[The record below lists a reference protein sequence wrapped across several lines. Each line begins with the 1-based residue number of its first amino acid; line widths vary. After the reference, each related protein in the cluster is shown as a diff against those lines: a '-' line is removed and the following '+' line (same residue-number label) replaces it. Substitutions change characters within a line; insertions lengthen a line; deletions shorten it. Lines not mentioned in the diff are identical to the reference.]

1 MDEIRRAV
9 QREVILVVS
18 RSIAQLYAPA
28 AVSSRHIHISP
39 SDLKR
44 LFGVDYSLKALR
56 NLAQPGQFACAETV
70 TLVGSKNSIEKV
82 RIVGPVRADTQVEIS
97 ITDAFKLGVEPVIRM
112 SGDIKGTPGIKIQGP
127 AGEITLSCGVIV
139 AARHLH
145 ISEEEAAVF
154 GIKNGESV
162 CAKKKGARGIV
173 FENVVVRCGK
183 EHRLEF
189 HIDTDEAN
197 AANMVADDL
206 VLIEKLSG
214 RETV

>member
-1 MDEIRRAV
+1 MDEIRRVV
-9 QREVILVVS
+9 QREVILAVS

-28 AVSSRHIHISP
+28 AVSSRHIHISS
-39 SDLKR
+39 SDLER
-44 LFGVDYSLKALR
+44 LFGAGYSLKALR
-56 NLAQPGQFACAETV
+56 NLAQPDQFACAETM
-70 TLVGSKNSIEKV
+70 TLVGSRGFIENV
-82 RIVGPVRADTQVEIS
+82 RIVGPVRENTQAEIS
-97 ITDAFKLGVEPVIRM
+97 ITDAFKLGVEPIIRM
-112 SGDIKGTPGIKIQGP
+112 SGDIKGTPGIKLQGP
-127 AGEITLSCGVIV
+127 AGEIMLSCGVIV

-145 ISEEEAAVF
+145 ISEEEALIF

-173 FENVVVRCGK
+173 FENVIVRCGK

-197 AANMVADDL
+197 AANIVADDL